1 MGIAGVGMVLTA
13 AYLLLVVRRVC
24 MGTVVDPANDAI
36 RDRDRDLSRREIVT
50 WMPLAGLTLLA
61 GLWPAVVLAA
71 ADPAVHHLIGF
82 YYAFS
87 PIGAGR

>member
-1 MGIAGVGMVLTA
+1 
-13 AYLLLVVRRVC
+13 
-24 MGTVVDPANDAI
+24 
-36 RDRDRDLSRREIVT
+36 
-50 WMPLAGLTLLA
+50 MPLAGLTLLA

-82 YYAFS
+82 YHAFS